1 MTLIL
6 EQEKSSAP
14 ARLGNLMPSI
24 PHDGSK
30 RPAQESQLILILDD
44 DENITEGL
52 AVGLERE
59 GRTLITCNDVESA
72 ELIVERMHPS
82 HIVADIRISGPF
94 GYEGLD
100 FIRFAKQHAPESR
113 IILISGDAP
122 EALQREASERGAV
135 AFLKK
140 PFAVSELDATIDML
154 ICSAISA
161 RSGFARVIRMTPLDD
176 ILRSDALQTHFQPIV
191 RLGTAPATFGYEAL
205 APIQTDSPLRDAETL
220 FKYASRK
227 HRVTE
232 LELACIARA
241 LHEGAA
247 LAQKGLLFLNVHPDV
262 FASGSLFRDTI
273 ASQAQRAGVALNRI
287 VLEITEQGSLAHT
300 PAVLKTVHDLRTMG
314 IRFAFDDVG
323 VAYSHL
329 PLMDEVR
336 PSFLKVS
343 QHFGTGFEKDS
354 TRMKIVMNLLSL
366 ASDFNCDLI
375 LEGIEDEST
384 AMMAAHLGIPLGQ
397 GFFFARPAEPS
408 TFLSEISEV
417 QTT

>member
-1 MTLIL
+1 MT
-6 EQEKSSAP
+6 
-14 ARLGNLMPSI
+14 SI
-24 PHDGSK
+24 PPDGSET
-30 RPAQESQLILILDD
+30 PSQESQLILILDD
-44 DENITEGL
+44 EVAITDGL
-52 AVGLERE
+52 AAGLERE

-135 AFLKK
+135 AFLQK
-140 PFAVSELDATIDML
+140 PFEVRELDATIDML
-154 ICSAISA
+154 RCSAISA
-161 RSGFARVIRMTPLDD
+161 RSGFDRVIRMTLLDD
-176 ILRSDALQTHFQPIV
+176 ILRSDALRPQFQPVV
-191 RLGTAPATFGYEAL
+191 RLGAEPAVFGYEAL
-205 APIQTDSPLRDAETL
+205 ARFRTDSPLRDPDVL
-220 FKYASRK
+220 FKYATRK
-227 HRVTE
+227 HRVVE

-241 LHEGAA
+241 LHDGAA
-247 LAQKGLLFLNVHPDV
+247 LAHKALLFLNVHPDV
-262 FASGSLFRDTI
+262 FASGASFRAAI
-273 ASQAQRAGVALNRI
+273 VSQAQRAGVALDRL

-300 PAVLKTVHDLRTMG
+300 PAVLNTVSDLRAQG

-329 PLMDEVR
+329 PLMDAVR

-343 QHFGTGFEKDS
+343 QHFGTGFEKDP
-354 TRMKIVMNLLSL
+354 TRTKIVMNLLSL
-366 ASDFNCDLI
+366 ANDFNCDLI
-375 LEGIEDEST
+375 LEGIEDEAT

-397 GFFFARPAEPS
+397 GYFFARPADPS
-408 TFLSEISEV
+408 AFG
-417 QTT
+417 

>member
-1 MTLIL
+1 MT
-6 EQEKSSAP
+6 
-14 ARLGNLMPSI
+14 SI
-24 PHDGSK
+24 PPDGSET
-30 RPAQESQLILILDD
+30 PSQESQLILILDD
-44 DENITEGL
+44 EVAITDGL
-52 AVGLERE
+52 AAGLERE

-135 AFLKK
+135 AFLQK
-140 PFAVSELDATIDML
+140 PFEVRELDATIDML
-154 ICSAISA
+154 RCSAISA
-161 RSGFARVIRMTPLDD
+161 RSGFDRVIRMTLLDD
-176 ILRSDALQTHFQPIV
+176 ILRSDALRPQFQPVV
-191 RLGTAPATFGYEAL
+191 RLGAEPAVFGYEAL
-205 APIQTDSPLRDAETL
+205 ARFRTDSPLRDPDVL
-220 FKYASRK
+220 FKYATRK
-227 HRVTE
+227 HRVVE

-241 LHEGAA
+241 LHDGAA
-247 LAQKGLLFLNVHPDV
+247 LAHKALLFLNVHPDV
-262 FASGSLFRDTI
+262 FASGASFRAAI
-273 ASQAQRAGVALNRI
+273 VSQAQRAGVALDRL

-300 PAVLKTVHDLRTMG
+300 PAVLKTVSDLRAQG

-329 PLMDEVR
+329 PLMDAVR

-343 QHFGTGFEKDS
+343 QHFGTGFEKDP
-354 TRMKIVMNLLSL
+354 TRTKIVMNLLSL
-366 ASDFNCDLI
+366 ANDFNCDLI
-375 LEGIEDEST
+375 LEGIEDEAT

-397 GFFFARPAEPS
+397 GYFFARPADPS
-408 TFLSEISEV
+408 AFG
-417 QTT
+417 